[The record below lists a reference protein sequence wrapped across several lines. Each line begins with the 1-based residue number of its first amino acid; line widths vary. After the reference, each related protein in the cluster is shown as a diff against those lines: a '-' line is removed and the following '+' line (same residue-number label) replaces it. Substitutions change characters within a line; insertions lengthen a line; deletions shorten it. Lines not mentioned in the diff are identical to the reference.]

1 MIWIFHVITFA
12 IFIKPQYRSLKTLH
26 IYYKYEMVTSVCLW
40 LLMFLGLENEI
51 DIMGTVLHMR
61 NQRFGMVQTEVREQ
75 WLVDSSHHSNIHG
88 YHSNIHGYHSNIHG
102 YQHLSYY
109 YRSNTSS
116 STTPSWRLFRRSK
129 MNWYHLTKDG
139 RGWLECCNLFYCAH
153 IISYSYN
160 HTLILI
166 MLW

>member
-12 IFIKPQYRSLKTLH
+12 IFIKPQHRSLKTLH
-26 IYYKYEMVTSVCLW
+26 VYYKYEMVTSVCLW

-88 YHSNIHGYHSNIHG
+88 Y
-102 YQHLSYY
+102 QHLSYY

-116 STTPSWRLFRRSK
+116 STTPSWHLFRRSK

-139 RGWLECCNLFYCAH
+139 RTDLSVATCSIVH
-153 IISYSYN
+153 ISFPIIIIIHLS
-160 HTLILI
+160 L
-166 MLW
+166 